1 MKIGTYQ
8 ALSTRRAQLPSL
20 LPVRGHQ
27 AACVTDA
34 RRNNPA
40 VVAFDFWRA
49 FFAPQPVRAD
59 LPRGSSNPAGLFF
72 VGSWSLTGGH
82 LEACRWRLS
91 GGLALPASEVCT
103 PTVVC
108 LFPMTHPA
116 S

>member
-1 MKIGTYQ
+1 MKIETYQ

-59 LPRGSSNPAGLFF
+59 LPRGSSNPAGFFCGLLEPHRRPSRGLPLETVRRACPARVRGLYPDRSLF
-72 VGSWSLTGGH
+72 VSH
-82 LEACRWRLS
+82 D
-91 GGLALPASEVCT
+91 T
-103 PTVVC
+103 PG
-108 LFPMTHPA
+108 
-116 S
+116 

>member
-1 MKIGTYQ
+1 MKIETYQ

-59 LPRGSSNPAGLFF
+59 LPRGSSNPAGFF
-72 VGSWSLTGGH
+72 LWAPGASPAAIS
-82 LEACRWRLS
+82 RLAA
-91 GGLALPASEVCT
+91 GDCQAGLPCPRPRFV
-103 PTVVC
+103 PR
-108 LFPMTHPA
+108 P
-116 S
+116 